1 MEENIYEVYEQ
12 ETEQKMTVKDRIA
25 SVLETTKDFVEDHSE
40 GILYTIFYGGLTVL
54 FGQTIHYMHLLNKHA
69 RKGQFFTGNFR

>member
-1 MEENIYEVYEQ
+1 MEENIYEVYEH
-12 ETEQKMTVKDRIA
+12 ETEQKMIVKDRIA

-40 GILYTIFYGGLTVL
+40 GIFCTIVYGGLTVL

-69 RKGQFFTGNFR
+69 RKGQFFTCNFR